1 MSVHSAIRWILH
13 DPRVGWYVS
22 LVVHSS
28 LVVLLGLITVPPKP
42 NSTSR
47 LIVAD
52 SYERDQELM
61 TEVLDDN
68 LDISVP
74 IDTASL
80 ESEFDL
86 EIDESELDAPEI
98 DESELAAATEIN
110 DIDVSNIEISTTA
123 AAQLFSELPAD
134 IAVATSETAG
144 GSDQAV
150 DRITV
155 ELSQVLWSRQALVV
169 WLFDQSGSMKPDRDR
184 IRQRVDR
191 VYTELGIRGTARG
204 QSLMTSVASFGAG
217 YQLHTPTPTNDVA
230 AIRSAINSVPVD
242 DSGEEMMC
250 SAIIEALKQHSRF
263 LRTDFSGAQSGA
275 EGGADSGGSFA
286 SGLGGESDR
295 RKLILILVTDESGNR
310 ADNIARLED
319 AIDAANR
326 RDCRIYVLGREAS
339 FGHPYDKVRWVD
351 PQTEQ
356 AFTVQVDRGPETP
369 SLEVLQTHGNGRRSD
384 IFKSGFGPYEQSR
397 LARATGGIFFMLPAA
412 NDSETAEQRAER
424 TGRLRGYLPS
434 LESRE
439 EYVNDRGRSRLRK
452 TITKI
457 VVDLDAW
464 NDETL
469 QQISQ
474 PHYFSVKRESY
485 VKAAEKAVRE
495 AQLLVEYYEQALATL
510 ENLGDQRDRETDRR
524 WRANYDLLLAQL
536 TAYKLRTEQY
546 IEAVGGG
553 IRRLPSVK
561 NPKGPD
567 KKSTHWR
574 AVGADELINPQRY
587 QAQQILANERLRF
600 VEQEHRGTPWALRA
614 AWELKRDY
622 GYRLAEHYSPPRPKN
637 PRPNP
642 AKPPKL

>member
-1 MSVHSAIRWILH
+1 MH

-42 NSTSR
+42 HSTSR

-52 SYERDQELM
+52 SYERDQELV

-68 LDISVP
+68 LDVSVP
-74 IDTASL
+74 LDTDSL
-80 ESEFDL
+80 ESEFELNVD
-86 EIDESELDAPEI
+86 DSEFDAPEI
-98 DESELAAATEIN
+98 DESDLAAATEI
-110 DIDVSNIEISTTA
+110 DDVGVGNLEISTTA
-123 AAQLFSELPAD
+123 ATRMFSELPDD
-134 IAVATSETAG
+134 IAVAANASAG
-144 GSDQAV
+144 GSEQAV

-155 ELSQVLWSRQALVV
+155 ELSQILWSRQALVV

-204 QSLMTSVASFGAG
+204 KALMTSVASFGSG
-217 YQLHTPTPTNDVA
+217 YQLHTPAPTNDVEV
-230 AIRSAINSVPVD
+230 IRSAINSVPVD
-242 DSGEEMMC
+242 DSGDEMVC
-250 SAIIEALKQHSRF
+250 SAVIAALRQHGRF
-263 LRTDFSGAQSGA
+263 LRTDDSGA
-275 EGGADSGGSFA
+275 EPPTEIAGADGSFA
-286 SGLGGESDR
+286 SGLGREADQ
-295 RKLILILVTDESGNR
+295 RKMILILVTDESGNR
-310 ADNIARLED
+310 ADNFARLED

-326 RDCRIYVLGREAS
+326 HDCRIYVLGREAS

-351 PQTEQ
+351 PQSKR

-397 LARATGGIFFMLPAA
+397 LARSTGGIFFMLPDS
-412 NDSETAEQRAER
+412 NDSESAEQRANR
-424 TGRLRGYLPS
+424 TGSLRGYLPS
-434 LESRE
+434 LQSRE
-439 EYVNDRGRSRLRK
+439 EYVNERSRSRLRK
-452 TITKI
+452 AITKI

-469 QQISQ
+469 KRISQ

-495 AQLLVEYYEQALATL
+495 AQRLVEYYEQALATL

-553 IRRLPSVK
+553 IRGLPPVK

-574 AVGADELINPQRY
+574 AVGTEKLINPQRY

-614 AWELKRDY
+614 AWELRRDY
-622 GYRLAEHYSPPRPKN
+622 GYRLAEHYSAPRPKN
-637 PRPNP
+637 KPRPNP
-642 AKPPKL
+642 VKPPKL